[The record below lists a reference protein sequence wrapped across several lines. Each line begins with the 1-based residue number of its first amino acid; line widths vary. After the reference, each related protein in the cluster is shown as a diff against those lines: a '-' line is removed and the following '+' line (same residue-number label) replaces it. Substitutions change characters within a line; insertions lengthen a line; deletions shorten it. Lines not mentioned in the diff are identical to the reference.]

1 MCIDN
6 ITINPFR
13 SRAPNGI
20 LKDIPSFPL
29 LPPLLPPFSQPG
41 ENAPFPSFT
50 KKRKEKR
57 KERKKKRKEQEER
70 KGAKNHNTPSVSGP
84 EDTQERSTL
93 HRHTHRDIWL
103 CRKHTE
109 NRPQAPQTQQR
120 DFHQPRS
127 HDWGG
132 RGGSSRGRALRGGG
146 RIVVM
151 PEPLSFCPSA
161 VEGVRGGGAGGRRAR
176 TRRPGD
182 QARLGDSLLLPVYP
196 RPQLSPHPPTIRPQP
211 RQTARPTGARR
222 GEAAEPSTAEEGGG
236 RAYKGKPGG
245 GGSPLPPALQK

>member
-1 MCIDN
+1 MKKRGVEEGGKEPQ
-6 ITINPFR
+6 NPVSLR
-13 SRAPNGI
+13 SRGH
-20 LKDIPSFPL
+20 
-29 LPPLLPPFSQPG
+29 PG
-41 ENAPFPSFT
+41 KVCT
-50 KKRKEKR
+50 
-57 KERKKKRKEQEER
+57 
-70 KGAKNHNTPSVSGP
+70 
-84 EDTQERSTL
+84 TQT
-93 HRHTHRDIWL
+93 HTHRDIWL

-132 RGGSSRGRALRGGG
+132 RGGSNKGRALRGGG

-161 VEGVRGGGAGGRRAR
+161 VEGVRGGGARGRRAR

-196 RPQLSPHPPTIRPQP
+196 RPQLPPPRPNNK
-211 RQTARPTGARR
+211 TSA
-222 GEAAEPSTAEEGGG
+222 
-236 RAYKGKPGG
+236 
-245 GGSPLPPALQK
+245 